1 MNMRS
6 ILGVVAASLTLL
18 HPVTAQ
24 QPSGAPE
31 FITAVPESPAFIFLN
46 ASPTKVTRPG
56 ATRDFGASL
65 INGINDEGK
74 VQQGFALEA
83 TPIDVVPGFNLTLP
97 EYRKWL
103 NFVAANAQ
111 FSVGTVRAAADS
123 ASTDLAVG
131 LRLTLLDQGDPLL
144 FQTFTTQLGGQL
156 RKCTAVN
163 PNTPNDK
170 IEKTIAACADSVTS
184 DAYGTW
190 TKEHWNARRVAV
202 GIAGGTRLEQSSLS
216 DTDGLG
222 AQLWAVAANPIG
234 SRAQIIA
241 QLTGGRRTF
250 GTDSVA
256 STRITYG
263 ARFVGGSA
271 TFNGFAELVGEHS
284 SLTSKTTALWSGGV
298 EFRISE
304 DLWIATGLGTRYH
317 ELEKDARSVV
327 FANLRW
333 GVTSNSRFAEIR
345 KAALTR

>member
-1 MNMRS
+1 MKTR
-6 ILGVVAASLTLL
+6 ITFGAIAASLTLL
-18 HPVTAQ
+18 HPARAQ
-24 QPSGAPE
+24 QPSSAPE

-111 FSVGTVRAAADS
+111 LSVGTVRAGADS

-131 LRLTLLDQGDPLL
+131 LRLTLLDEGDPLL
-144 FQTFTTQLGGQL
+144 DQTFTTELGAKL
-156 RKCTAVN
+156 RKCTVMD
-163 PNTPNDK
+163 PNKPDEES
-170 IEKTIAACADSVTS
+170 EKAMAACADSVTS

-190 TKEHWNARRVAV
+190 TKEHWNARRVAIGV
-202 GIAGGTRLEQSSLS
+202 AGGTRLEQSSLS
-216 DTDGLG
+216 ETDGLG
-222 AQLWAVAANPIG
+222 AQLWAVAANPVG
-234 SRAQIIA
+234 TRAQIIG

-250 GTDSVA
+250 GTDTVA

-263 ARFVGGSA
+263 ARLVGGSA
-271 TFNGFAELVGEHS
+271 TFNAFAELVGEHS
-284 SLTSKTTALWSGGV
+284 SLTSKTTTLWSGGI
-298 EFRISE
+298 EFRIGE

-327 FANLRW
+327 IANLRW
-333 GVTSNSRFAEIR
+333 GVTSKSRFASLR
-345 KAALTR
+345 

>member
-1 MNMRS
+1 MKMRG
-6 ILGVVAASLTLL
+6 ILGAVAASLTLL
-18 HPVTAQ
+18 YPARAQ
-24 QPSGAPE
+24 QPSSAPE

-83 TPIDVVPGFNLTLP
+83 TPIGVVPGFNLTLP
-97 EYRKWL
+97 EYRKWP

-111 FSVGTVRAAADS
+111 LSLGTVRAAADS

-144 FQTFTTQLGGQL
+144 NQTFTTELGAQL
-156 RKCTAVN
+156 RKCTAID
-163 PNTPNDK
+163 PNKPDDEN
-170 IEKTIAACADSVTS
+170 EKAIAACADSVTS
-184 DAYGTW
+184 EAYGTW
-190 TKEHWNARRVAV
+190 TKAHWNARRVAIGV
-202 GIAGGTRLEQSSLS
+202 AGGTRLEQSSLS
-216 DTDGLG
+216 ETDGLG
-222 AQLWAVAANPIG
+222 AQFWAVAANPIG
-234 SRAQIIA
+234 TRAQIIG

-250 GTDSVA
+250 GTDTVA

-263 ARFVGGSA
+263 ARLVGGSA

-284 SLTSKTTALWSGGV
+284 SLTSETTALWSGGI

-327 FANLRW
+327 IANLRW
-333 GVTSNSRFAEIR
+333 GMTSKSRFASLR
-345 KAALTR
+345 

>member
-1 MNMRS
+1 MQMRS
-6 ILGVVAASLTLL
+6 ILIAFAASLTLL
-18 HPVTAQ
+18 HPARAQ
-24 QPSGAPE
+24 QPSSAPE
-31 FITAVPESPAFIFLN
+31 FLTAVPESPAFIFLN

-65 INGINDEGK
+65 INGVNDEGK

-111 FSVGTVRAAADS
+111 LSVGTVRAAADS

-131 LRLTLLDQGDPLL
+131 LRLTLLDRGDPLL
-144 FQTFTTQLGGQL
+144 DHTFTTELGAKL
-156 RKCTAVN
+156 RKCTAID
-163 PNTPNDK
+163 PDK
-170 IEKTIAACADSVTS
+170 PDEKAIAACADSVTS
-184 DAYGTW
+184 EAYGTW
-190 TKEHWNARRVAV
+190 TREHWNAQRVAV
-202 GIAGGTRLEQSSLS
+202 GVAGGTRLEQSSLS
-216 DTDGLG
+216 EMDGLG
-222 AQLWAVAANPIG
+222 AQIWAVAANPIG
-234 SRAQIIA
+234 TRAQIIG

-250 GTDSVA
+250 GTDTVA

-263 ARFVGGSA
+263 ARLVGGSA

-284 SLTSKTTALWSGGV
+284 SLTSRTTALWSGGV
-298 EFRISE
+298 EFRISD

-327 FANLRW
+327 IANLRW
-333 GVTSNSRFAEIR
+333 GMTSKSRFASLR
-345 KAALTR
+345 